1 MRTGVFDGAGGA
13 IFLWLSLAVA
23 WVEEEEVD
31 APDDLVAL
39 LLEEDDAD
47 AAGLDV
53 DSFLEKKEKRFFCF
67 GGALFTMV
75 EDNDTSP

>member
-1 MRTGVFDGAGGA
+1 M
-13 IFLWLSLAVA
+13 
-23 WVEEEEVD
+23 D

-39 LLEEDDAD
+39 LLEEDDVD

>member
-1 MRTGVFDGAGGA
+1 M
-13 IFLWLSLAVA
+13 
-23 WVEEEEVD
+23 D

-47 AAGLDV
+47 AAGFDV

-67 GGALFTMV
+67 GGGLVDFAIVVVVDIGSTPSV
-75 EDNDTSP
+75 II

>member
-1 MRTGVFDGAGGA
+1 M
-13 IFLWLSLAVA
+13 
-23 WVEEEEVD
+23 D

-75 EDNDTSP
+75 EVICNEYTSPQRCVHAVHV